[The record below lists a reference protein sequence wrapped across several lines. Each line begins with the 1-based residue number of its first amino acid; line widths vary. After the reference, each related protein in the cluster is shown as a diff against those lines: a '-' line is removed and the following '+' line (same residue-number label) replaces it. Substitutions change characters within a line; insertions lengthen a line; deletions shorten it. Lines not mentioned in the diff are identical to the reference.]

1 VPHVVKR
8 INQALQRAD
17 QIHHAEDRNGTYW
30 FAPIVADA
38 EAGFGGVLNVFELM
52 KAMVETG
59 AAGVHFEDQ
68 LASEKKCGHM
78 GGKVLIPT
86 SQAIRNLVSA
96 RLAADVMGVP
106 TVIVARTDADAAS
119 LITSDVDPV
128 DHEFLTGERT
138 MEGFHRVNA
147 GLDQAI
153 SRGLSYA
160 PHADVVWC
168 ETSEPNLEQAR
179 VFAEAIHEKFPG
191 KLLAYNCSPS
201 FNWKKKLSEEE
212 ISTFQEEIGAM
223 GYRFQFVTLAGF
235 HALNYSMF
243 DLARNYKERGMEAYS
258 ELQQAEFAAEKYGYT
273 ATKHQ
278 REVGAGYFDEVA
290 QIVAGGSASTTALA
304 GSTENDQFVK

>member
-1 VPHVVKR
+1 M
-8 INQALQRAD
+8 I
-17 QIHHAEDRNGTYW
+17 
-30 FAPIVADA
+30 
-38 EAGFGGVLNVFELM
+38 EA
-52 KAMVETG
+52 G

-96 RLAADVMGVP
+96 RLAADVIGVP
-106 TVIVARTDADAAS
+106 TIIIARTDADAAS
-119 LITSDVDPV
+119 LITSDVDHA
-128 DHEFLTGERT
+128 DHEFLTGDRT
-138 MEGFHRVNA
+138 MEGFYGVNA

-160 PHADVVWC
+160 PYADVVWC

-179 VFAEAIHEKFPG
+179 RFAEAIHEKFPG

-243 DLARNYKERGMEAYS
+243 DLARNYRERGMDAYS
-258 ELQQAEFAAEKYGYT
+258 ELQEAEFAAEEHGYT

-290 QIVAGGSASTTALA
+290 QIVAGGSASTTALT
-304 GSTENDQFVK
+304 GSTENEQFVK

>member
-1 VPHVVKR
+1 
-8 INQALQRAD
+8 
-17 QIHHAEDRNGTYW
+17 
-30 FAPIVADA
+30 
-38 EAGFGGVLNVFELM
+38 
-52 KAMVETG
+52 
-59 AAGVHFEDQ
+59 
-68 LASEKKCGHM
+68 M

-86 SQAIRNLVSA
+86 SQAVRNLISA

-106 TVIVARTDADAAS
+106 TVIIARTDGDAAS
-119 LITSDVDPV
+119 LITSDVDPS

-138 MEGFHRVNA
+138 MEGFYGVNA

-160 PHADVVWC
+160 PYADVVWC
-168 ETSEPNLEQAR
+168 ETSEPNLEQAML
-179 VFAEAIHEKFPG
+179 FAEAIHEKYPG

-201 FNWKKKLSEEE
+201 FNWKKKLSEQE
-212 ISTFQEEIGAM
+212 ISRFQEEIGGM

-243 DLARNYKERGMEAYS
+243 DLARNYKERGMDAYS
-258 ELQQAEFAAEKYGYT
+258 ELQQAEFAAEEHGYT

-290 QIVAGGSASTTALA
+290 QIVAGGAASTTALA
-304 GSTENDQFVK
+304 GSTEEAQFDSPKSPVTGLSGSTENEQFVK